1 MTRFKGQVVIVT
13 GAARGI
19 GKAVAL
25 QFGSE
30 GASVISVDQNI
41 DGATQT
47 AEECGNQSIG
57 VKCDIGD
64 ADQVT
69 ALHTRVAKDYGKL
82 DVLVNNAAIVPFI
95 SWDDVDFEH
104 WRQIMR
110 VNLDGTFLMCRAS
123 SDMMREQES
132 GRIVNIISNT
142 IFAGTPNMAAYVSA
156 KGGVFGLTRALATE
170 LGAYKITV
178 NGVTPGL
185 TNTEG
190 VQDTPHKE
198 AFEFVEMLQ
207 PIKGYNQPSDIAP
220 AVVFLASPEAHRI
233 TGQILNVDAGMVR
246 W

>member
-1 MTRFKGQVVIVT
+1 MTRFNNQVAIVT
-13 GAARGI
+13 GSAQGI

-25 QFGSE
+25 QLSGE
-30 GASVISVDQNI
+30 GAQVISVDQNA
-41 DGATQT
+41 DGANTT
-47 AEECGNQSIG
+47 AEECGNSSIG
-57 VKCDIGD
+57 IQCDIGD
-64 ADQVT
+64 PQQVSS
-69 ALHTRVAKDYGKL
+69 LHEAVATQCGGV

-95 SWDDVDFEH
+95 AWDDVDFEH
-104 WRQIMR
+104 WRKIMR

-123 SDMMREQES
+123 SDLMREKEY

-190 VQDTPHKE
+190 VQSTPHKE
-198 AFEFVEMLQ
+198 AFDFVEMLQ

-220 AVVFLASPEAHRI
+220 AVAFLASPEAHRI
-233 TGQILNVDAGMVR
+233 TGQVLNVDAGMVR

>member
-13 GAARGI
+13 GSARGI

>member
-13 GAARGI
+13 GSARGI

-64 ADQVT
+64 ADQVS

-233 TGQILNVDAGMVR
+233 TGQILNVDAGMGR

>member
-1 MTRFKGQVVIVT
+1 MTRFKDKVVIVT
-13 GAARGI
+13 GSARGI

-57 VKCDIGD
+57 IKCDIGD
-64 ADQVT
+64 TEQVR
-69 ALHTRVAKDYGKL
+69 ALHARIAKEYGKL

-110 VNLDGTFLMCRAS
+110 VNLDGTFLMCRSS
-123 SDMMREQES
+123 SDMMREQDC

>member
-1 MTRFKGQVVIVT
+1 MSQFSDQVCIVT
-13 GAARGI
+13 GAGRGI

-25 QFGSE
+25 RFAEE
-30 GASVISVDQNI
+30 GARVVAVDI
-41 DGATQT
+41 DKEAVSLT
-47 AEECGNQSIG
+47 ASECGDCSVGIQ
-57 VKCDIGD
+57 CDI
-64 ADQVT
+64 AEPDQVA
-69 ALHTRVAKDYGKL
+69 ALHDRIEQEFGRL

-104 WRQIMR
+104 WRKIMR

-123 SDMMREQES
+123 SDLMRKREY

-142 IFAGTPNMAAYVSA
+142 IFAGTPNMAAYIAA
-156 KGGVFGLTRALATE
+156 KGGVFGLTRSLATE

-190 VQDTPHKE
+190 VQESPHKN

-207 PIKGYNQPSDIAP
+207 PIKGYNEPKDIAP
-220 AVVFLASPEAHRI
+220 AVTFLASPDAHRI
-233 TGQILNVDAGMVR
+233 TGQIINVDAGMVR

>member
-1 MTRFKGQVVIVT
+1 MTRFKDQVVIVT
-13 GAARGI
+13 GSAQGI

-25 QFGSE
+25 QFGNE

-41 DGATQT
+41 DGAMQT
-47 AEECGNQSIG
+47 ANECGNNSVG
-57 VKCDIGD
+57 VQCDIGEPD
-64 ADQVT
+64 EVS
-69 ALHTRVAKDYGKL
+69 ALHARVSSEYGKL

-95 SWDDVDFEH
+95 PWDDVDFEH
-104 WRQIMR
+104 WRKIMR

-123 SDMMREQES
+123 SDMMREQEY
-132 GRIVNIISNT
+132 GRIVNVISNT
-142 IFAGTPNMAAYVSA
+142 IFAGTPNMAAYISA

-190 VQDTPHKE
+190 VQSTPHKE

-233 TGQILNVDAGMVR
+233 TGQVLNVDAGMVR

>member
-1 MTRFKGQVVIVT
+1 MARFKNQVAIVT
-13 GAARGI
+13 GSAQGI

-25 QFGSE
+25 QLGSE
-30 GASVISVDQNI
+30 GALVVSVDQNE
-41 DGATQT
+41 DGARTT

-57 VKCDIGD
+57 IHCDIGD
-64 ADQVT
+64 PEQVT
-69 ALHTRVAKDYGKL
+69 ALHERVERDCGRL
-82 DVLVNNAAIVPFI
+82 DVLVNNASIVPFI
-95 SWDDVDFEH
+95 AWDDVNFDH

-110 VNLDGTFLMCRAS
+110 VNLDGTFLMCRSS
-123 SDMMREQES
+123 SDMMRKKEY
-132 GRIVNIISNT
+132 GRIVNIISNAL
-142 IFAGTPNMAAYVSA
+142 FAGTPNMAAYVSA

-233 TGQILNVDAGMVR
+233 TGQVLNVDAGMVR

>member
-1 MTRFKGQVVIVT
+1 MTRFKDQVAIVT
-13 GAARGI
+13 GSAQGI

-25 QFGSE
+25 QLGSE
-30 GASVISVDQNI
+30 GALVISVDQNAE
-41 DGATQT
+41 GANTT
-47 AEECGNQSIG
+47 AEECGNSSIG
-57 VKCDIGD
+57 IQCDIGD
-64 ADQVT
+64 PQQVSS
-69 ALHTRVAKDYGKL
+69 LHETVVTQYGGV

-95 SWDDVDFEH
+95 AWDDVDFDH

-123 SDMMREQES
+123 SDVMRKKEY

-190 VQDTPHKE
+190 VQSTPHKD

-207 PIKGYNQPSDIAP
+207 PIKGHNQPSDIAP

-233 TGQILNVDAGMVR
+233 TGQVLNVDAGMVR

>member
-13 GAARGI
+13 GSARGI

-64 ADQVT
+64 PDQVT

>member
-1 MTRFKGQVVIVT
+1 M
-13 GAARGI
+13 
-19 GKAVAL
+19 
-25 QFGSE
+25 GSE
-30 GASVISVDQNI
+30 MCIRDR
-41 DGATQT
+41 
-47 AEECGNQSIG
+47 
-57 VKCDIGD
+57 CDIGD

-233 TGQILNVDAGMVR
+233 TGQILNCLLYTSDAADE
-246 W
+246 

>member
-13 GAARGI
+13 GSARGI

-142 IFAGTPNMAAYVSA
+142 IFALS
-156 KGGVFGLTRALATE
+156 L
-170 LGAYKITV
+170 I
-178 NGVTPGL
+178 
-185 TNTEG
+185 
-190 VQDTPHKE
+190 H
-198 AFEFVEMLQ
+198 
-207 PIKGYNQPSDIAP
+207 I
-220 AVVFLASPEAHRI
+220 
-233 TGQILNVDAGMVR
+233 
-246 W
+246 

>member
-13 GAARGI
+13 GSARGI

-64 ADQVT
+64 ADQVS

-110 VNLDGTFLMCRAS
+110 VKLDGTFLMCRAS

>member
-13 GAARGI
+13 GSARGI

-64 ADQVT
+64 ADQVS

>member
-13 GAARGI
+13 GSARGI

-64 ADQVT
+64 PDQVT

-104 WRQIMR
+104 WRQLMR

-220 AVVFLASPEAHRI
+220 AVVFLASREAHRI

>member
-13 GAARGI
+13 GSARGI

-47 AEECGNQSIG
+47 AEECGNQSMG

-64 ADQVT
+64 ADQVS
-69 ALHTRVAKDYGKL
+69 ALHARVAKDYGKL

-95 SWDDVDFEH
+95 AWDDVDFEH
-104 WRQIMR
+104 WRKIMR

>member
-1 MTRFKGQVVIVT
+1 MARFKNQVAIVT
-13 GAARGI
+13 GSAQGI

-25 QFGSE
+25 QLGSE
-30 GASVISVDQNI
+30 GAQVISVDQNA
-41 DGATQT
+41 DGANTT
-47 AEECGNQSIG
+47 AEECGNSSIG
-57 VKCDIGD
+57 IQCDIGD
-64 ADQVT
+64 PQQVSS
-69 ALHTRVAKDYGKL
+69 LHETVATQCGGV
-82 DVLVNNAAIVPFI
+82 DVLVNNAAIVPFVA
-95 SWDDVDFEH
+95 WDDVDFDH
-104 WRQIMR
+104 WRKIMR

-123 SDMMREQES
+123 SDLMRKKEY

-190 VQDTPHKE
+190 VQSTPHKE

-220 AVVFLASPEAHRI
+220 AVAFLASPEAHRI
-233 TGQILNVDAGMVR
+233 TGQVLNVDAGMVR